1 MAMPLWRASY
11 LVSLSILVYQ
21 FRQTV
26 SSDVLALL
34 VQSLCKVHAVID
46 TAKIH
51 IIASE
56 TLVFT
61 DAHPDK

>member
-11 LVSLSILVYQ
+11 LISLNILVYQ

-34 VQSLCKVHAVID
+34 VQSLSVVHAVIN

-51 IIASE
+51 IIANE

-61 DAHPDK
+61 DTYPDK

>member
-11 LVSLSILVYQ
+11 LISLNILVYQ

-51 IIASE
+51 IITRE

-61 DAHPDK
+61 DTYPDK